1 MLAKEM
7 KKSAPIIVLALLA
20 IAAFVVIKFQKSGVE
35 PRVPPEAPKIDCG
48 PLIKIHA
55 DQASRRNANAIQSFE
70 LEIGRILKARETKLT
85 KAADAAAKEGADYQ
99 SCYAII
105 CYLAWDKVRGTSK
118 TEEYLDS
125 EINPTIE
132 PAVAALAAD
141 VNRAVDTLKADL
153 RRSTLVLAKDLAAL
167 GPSERQRLKK
177 VDIEGLN
184 QADFDQ
190 SLRYLG
196 FNAAG
201 IGIGLTFDAVII
213 SQSRIG
219 KLIWAKIKSIAL
231 RIFGK
236 QVTKVAV
243 SAAVA
248 AADGPFP
255 IGDILA
261 VGGLSWTAYD
271 VLYASQ
277 KEFEKDLRTSLS
289 NLLLEANH
297 HIHKQ
302 AVDYA
307 KSMLKEHQDFQDV
320 IGSQTA
326 KELSSLST

>member
-1 MLAKEM
+1 M
-7 KKSAPIIVLALLA
+7 KKSAPIIILALLA
-20 IAAFVVIKFQKSGVE
+20 IAAIAVIKLQKSGVE
-35 PRVPPEAPKIDCG
+35 PRVPPETPKIDYG
-48 PLIKIHA
+48 PLIKTHA
-55 DQASRRNANAIQSFE
+55 DQASRRNVNAIQSFE
-70 LEIGRILKARETKLT
+70 LQIDRILKAHETKLT

-99 SCYAII
+99 SCCAII
-105 CYLAWDKVRGTSK
+105 YYLAWDKVRGTSK

-141 VNRAVDTLKADL
+141 VNRAVDTLEADL

-167 GPSERQRLKK
+167 GPPERQRLIE

-184 QADFDQ
+184 EADFDQ
-190 SLRYLG
+190 SLRNLG

-201 IGIGLTFDAVII
+201 IGVALTFDAVAI

-231 RIFGK
+231 RMFGK
-236 QVTKVAV
+236 QVAKVAG

-248 AADGPFP
+248 AADGPLP

-261 VGGLSWTAYD
+261 VVGLILTGRD
-271 VLYASQ
+271 VYASQ

-297 HIHKQ
+297 DIHKQ

-307 KSMLKEHQDFQDV
+307 NSMLKEHQDFQDD

-326 KELSSLST
+326 KELSSPST